1 MKLSPRDISRG
12 LFASGVNLRACGPV
26 GAGSRVRR
34 LSKRRG
40 KGTPLMSY
48 DAEMIADRRRLRR
61 KLSFWR
67 AASFLALIV
76 AVVVGGLTMT
86 GRTPVGGAQ
95 PQIARIEVGGFIA
108 GSQRM
113 ADLFKRVGEA
123 GSVSG
128 VVISINSPGGTTT
141 GSEELYRGIRQLAEK
156 KPLVAFVDGTAASG
170 GYITALAA
178 DYIVAR
184 ETSLVGSIGVLF
196 QYPDVSRLLNTLG
209 VQVEEIKSAPLK
221 AEPSP
226 FHPTSPAA
234 RAALQA
240 VVSDTYDWFKRLVA
254 ERRKLDDAQ
263 LGVVSTGQIFNG
275 RQSVP
280 LKLVDQLGSERD
292 AVAWLERE
300 KSVRRDLPVRD
311 WKPRDSSRFDLWTG
325 AAVAADL
332 LGFGEVAVRLRQGAA
347 AAHLASLDGLL
358 ALWQPTLEK

>member
-1 MKLSPRDISRG
+1 M
-12 LFASGVNLRACGPV
+12 PV
-26 GAGSRVRR
+26 
-34 LSKRRG
+34 
-40 KGTPLMSY
+40 

-67 AASFLALIV
+67 VLSVLALIA
-76 AVVVGGLTMT
+76 AVVTGGLLLT
-86 GRTPVGGAQ
+86 GRTPMGAGQ
-95 PQIARIEVGGFIA
+95 QQVARISVDGFIG

-123 GSVSG
+123 SSVSG

-141 GSEELYRGIRQLAEK
+141 GSEELFRGIRQLAEK
-156 KPLVAFVDGTAASG
+156 KPLVAFVDGMAASG

-178 DYIVAR
+178 DHIVAR

-196 QYPDVSRLLNTLG
+196 QYPNASRLLDTLG
-209 VQVEEIKSAPLK
+209 VRVEEIKSAPLK

-226 FHPTSPAA
+226 FHPASPEA
-234 RAALQA
+234 RAALQS
-240 VVSDTYDWFKRLVA
+240 VVNDTHEWFRRLVA

-263 LGVVSTGQIFNG
+263 LGAVATGQVFNG

-280 LKLVDQLGSERD
+280 LKLVDHLGSERD

-300 KSVRRDLPVRD
+300 RGVRRDLPVRE
-311 WKPRDSSRFDLWTG
+311 WRPRDSSRFDLWT
-325 AAVAADL
+325 AAALGADL
-332 LGFGEVAVRLRQGAA
+332 LGWPDTAARLRQGAA
-347 AAHLASLDGLL
+347 VAQAAALDGLL